1 MSAPK
6 TGFLPRRSSGGPSSQ
21 AGKQL
26 QRLSFAKGKNTKT
39 LRLRRS
45 RPFVPASGPTHQINK
60 RRGSVLLG
68 RFKAT
73 WTPEQDPRTT
83 AAYCS
88 TCCTEVDI
96 PLCSSIAM
104 VLSSHQM
111 GYELYKKYK
120 TQQVSTDYYQHTCNL
135 SVHIPESLD
144 SSWVEVTPSCSL
156 HRCLKL
162 IRPKKC
168 VFPNCLKT

>member
-6 TGFLPRRSSGGPSSQ
+6 TGFLPGRSSGGPSSQ

-45 RPFVPASGPTHQINK
+45 RPFVPAPAPTHQINK
-60 RRGSVLLG
+60 RCGSDLQW

-83 AAYCS
+83 AACCS

-104 VLSSHQM
+104 VLSSHQI
-111 GYELYKKYK
+111 GYKLYKKIQN
-120 TQQVSTDYYQHTCNL
+120 TASFDRLLSTYLQSFCPHTGK
-135 SVHIPESLD
+135 P
-144 SSWVEVTPSCSL
+144 
-156 HRCLKL
+156 
-162 IRPKKC
+162 
-168 VFPNCLKT
+168 